1 MKKIT
6 LILIAV
12 LIFLTTYPAVSFA
25 QERKI
30 QEEIFYDILVD
41 RFNNGDQAFSEQVRV
56 DDPLAYHG
64 GDLKGIKLKLDDLK
78 ELGFTA
84 ISLSPIM
91 ENSNN
96 GYHGYWV
103 EDFYAVEEQFG
114 TMEDLQSL
122 VQEAHNRDMKV
133 VIELVVNY
141 VSNTHPIVSDPEKE
155 DWVVRDAKV
164 ETNDEPWL
172 ENVSVLNHQN
182 PEVQE
187 MLIDM
192 AKFWLEEGNVDGLK
206 IHAADQASTEFL
218 ATLTSELK
226 GEKTDV
232 YIIADI
238 LSEEAP
244 EELLTIDSID
254 IVENPILSKTIVD
267 VFAEVDTPI
276 SKIYEKWND
285 IENKNGLIYLDNKTM
300 DRFTQVAAINKRDDV
315 NTWMLGLTYLLTT
328 PGVPSVFQGSDVP
341 MYGSGIDQVHQ
352 LVNFNSGDPELEEVF
367 SKALA
372 LRTQFPALQY
382 GDFELVGSDKGM
394 SVFKR
399 TYEDQT
405 MYIAINNDSVSRS
418 VSLTD
423 LEPDIQLRGLLG
435 DNLARQLDNGEYR
448 IGLAR
453 ETADVYVI
461 EEDSGV
467 NWGFLVPIIVV
478 LLLFISGVVY
488 LTRKQRKREANK

>member
-1 MKKIT
+1 MKKLS
-6 LILIAV
+6 LILIAL
-12 LIFLTTYPAVSFA
+12 LILFHTYPAVSYA
-25 QERKI
+25 KENPI

-41 RFNNGDQAFSEQVRV
+41 RFNNGNQAFSEQVRV

-64 GDLKGIKLKLDDLK
+64 GDLEGIILKLDDLK

-91 ENSNN
+91 ENTEN

-103 EDFYAVEEQFG
+103 EDFYSVEEQFG
-114 TMEDLQSL
+114 TMEDLQLL
-122 VQEAHNRDMKV
+122 VKEAHNRNMKV
-133 VIELVVNY
+133 VIEVVVNY
-141 VSNTHPIVSDPEKE
+141 VSKSHPIVTEPEKE
-155 DWVVRDAKV
+155 DWIMEDATV
-164 ETNDEPWL
+164 DTAEEPWL
-172 ENVSVLNHQN
+172 ENVSVLNHKN

-206 IHAADQASTEFL
+206 IHAADQASPEFL
-218 ATLTSELK
+218 ATLTNELK
-226 GEKTDV
+226 AVKSDV

-238 LSEEAP
+238 LSNEAP
-244 EELLTIDSID
+244 VELLDIDSID
-254 IVENPILSKTIVD
+254 IVENPLLSQSIVD
-267 VFAEVDTPI
+267 VLAKVDNPI
-276 SKIYEKWND
+276 SEIYEKWNE
-285 IENKNGLIYLDNKTM
+285 IENKNGLIFLDDKTM
-300 DRFTQVAAINKRDDV
+300 DRFTQVTAVNKRDDV
-315 NTWMLGLTYLLTT
+315 NTWMLGLVYLMTT
-328 PGVPSVFQGSDVP
+328 PGVPTIFQGSDVP
-341 MYGSGIDQVHQ
+341 MYGSGIEQVHQ

-372 LRTQFPALQY
+372 LRTQFQALQY
-382 GDFELVGSDKGM
+382 GDFELVGSNEGM

-405 MYIAINNDSVSRS
+405 IYIAINNDSVSRS
-418 VSLTD
+418 VSITD
-423 LEPDIQLRGLLG
+423 LESGVQLRGLLG

-453 ETADVYVI
+453 ETADVYII

-467 NWGFLVPIIVV
+467 NWGFVIPIVVV

-488 LTRKQRKREANK
+488 LTRKQKNREADI

>member
-1 MKKIT
+1 MKKLT

-12 LIFLTTYPAVSFA
+12 LILLHTYPAVSFA
-25 QERKI
+25 QNSSI

-41 RFNNGDQAFSEQVRV
+41 RFNNGNQAFSEQVRV

-64 GDLKGIKLKLDDLK
+64 GDLEGIKLKLDDLK

-91 ENSNN
+91 ENSEN

-103 EDFYAVEEQFG
+103 EDFYTVEEQFG
-114 TMEDLQSL
+114 TMEDLQLL
-122 VQEAHNRDMKV
+122 VQEAHKRDMKV
-133 VIELVVNY
+133 VLELVVNY
-141 VSNTHPIVSDPEKE
+141 VSNTNPIVSDPEKKDWIIE
-155 DWVVRDAKV
+155 DSSV
-164 ETNDEPWL
+164 ETYDEPWL
-172 ENVSVLNHQN
+172 ENVSILNQEN
-182 PEVQE
+182 TEVQE

-192 AKFWLEEGNVDGLK
+192 AKYWLEEGNLDGLK
-206 IHAADQASTEFL
+206 IHAADQASPEFL
-218 ATLTSELK
+218 TTLTREIKEEKSE
-226 GEKTDV
+226 V
-232 YIIADI
+232 YVIADT
-238 LSEEAP
+238 LSNEAP
-244 EELLTIDSID
+244 KELFNIDTID
-254 IVENPILSKTIVD
+254 IVENSILSQTIVD
-267 VFAEVDTPI
+267 VLAEVDKPI
-276 SKIYEKWND
+276 SEIYEKWD
-285 IENKNGLIYLDNKTM
+285 EIENKNGLIYLDNKTM

-341 MYGSGIDQVHQ
+341 MYGSGIEQVHQ

-382 GDFELVGSDKGM
+382 GDFELVGSDEGM

-399 TYEDQT
+399 SYEDQT
-405 MYIAINNDSVSRS
+405 VYIAINNDSVSRT
-418 VSLTD
+418 VSLMD
-423 LEPDIQLRGLLG
+423 IEPGIQLRGLLG

-453 ETADVYVI
+453 ETADVYII

-467 NWGFLVPIIVV
+467 NWGFVAPIIIV
-478 LLLFISGVVY
+478 LLLFIVGVVY
-488 LTRKQRKREANK
+488 LTRKQKKTRS